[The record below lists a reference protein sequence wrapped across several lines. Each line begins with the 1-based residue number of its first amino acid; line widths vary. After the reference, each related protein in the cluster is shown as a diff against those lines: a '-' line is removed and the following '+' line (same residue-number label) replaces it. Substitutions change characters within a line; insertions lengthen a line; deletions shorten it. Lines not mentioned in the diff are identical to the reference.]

1 MTRLAACLAFLVC
14 GSAMASA
21 AAAGGPFRMGEALLC
36 VVERSSI
43 PGESGQRIFLSGLDS
58 PAPKAVFENH
68 IRAALS
74 RIFDSEEILVLQLVA
89 AVSGSVDTFVIDK
102 AAGRF
107 VHVSAGIF
115 PVEVHAA
122 AQTGTCRPVA
132 PDTPFP

>member
-1 MTRLAACLAFLVC
+1 MNRLGAPLALLLLP
-14 GSAMASA
+14 ALASA
-21 AAAGGPFRMGEALLC
+21 AAAGEPFRMGEALLC
-36 VVERSSI
+36 TVERSSV
-43 PGESGQRIFLSGLDS
+43 PGGAGKRLLLAGLDS

-74 RIFDSEEILVLQLVA
+74 RIFDSDEILVLQLVA
-89 AVSGSVDTFVIDK
+89 AVSGSVDTFLVDK

-122 AQTGTCRPVA
+122 AETGICRPVD
-132 PDTPFP
+132 PDAPFP

>member
-1 MTRLAACLAFLVC
+1 MNRLAARLALLLLP
-14 GSAMASA
+14 ALASA
-21 AAAGGPFRMGEALLC
+21 AAAGEPFRMGEALLC
-36 VVERSSI
+36 TVERSSV
-43 PGESGQRIFLSGLDS
+43 PGGAGKRLLLAGLDS

-89 AVSGSVDTFVIDK
+89 AVSGSVETFVVDK

-122 AQTGTCRPVA
+122 AETGTCRPA
-132 PDTPFP
+132 DPDAPFP